1 MAGTTALF
9 LAGLWAPALV
19 WDPRTIRASAMAA
32 LFPWKDVDLAFVLFA
47 SYTMVLHCPL
57 EEIFWR
63 GIVLDPEGPAGLEI
77 GMNGILF
84 YAVHAAALVTTLGRL
99 GWLLALP
106 AGVAGAGWSWVTR
119 RTRTLWPALASHA
132 AVDLA
137 ILWGIWFFFV
147 RGGVQ
152 A

>member
-1 MAGTTALF
+1 
-9 LAGLWAPALV
+9 
-19 WDPRTIRASAMAA
+19 
-32 LFPWKDVDLAFVLFA
+32 
-47 SYTMVLHCPL
+47 
-57 EEIFWR
+57 
-63 GIVLDPEGPAGLEI
+63 
-77 GMNGILF
+77 MNGVRF
-84 YAVHAAALVTTLGRL
+84 YLLHAAARGDTLGRV

-106 AGVAGAGWSWVTR
+106 AGVAGAAWSWVTR
-119 RTRTLWPALASHA
+119 RTRTLWPALVSHA